1 MTAPPLALEE
11 PNVSLD
17 QANGGREPEPLA
29 GNPCGT
35 APRLSGGTSH
45 VLKTVGESRNS
56 SSPFRTHVPDAKEFI
71 MAETTVRRVR
81 HTSRTSE
88 SDRRNAA
95 AALQRALDRR
105 DNGGSTG
112 H

>member
-1 MTAPPLALEE
+1 M
-11 PNVSLD
+11 S
-17 QANGGREPEPLA
+17 
-29 GNPCGT
+29 
-35 APRLSGGTSH
+35 
-45 VLKTVGESRNS
+45 
-56 SSPFRTHVPDAKEFI
+56 
-71 MAETTVRRVR
+71 AETVRRVR
-81 HTSRTSE
+81 VRHPRTTE